1 MKSAL
6 SCISRICLLACV
18 CVVLGC
24 SPGSEPVAP
33 PAGGIKDQIKAN
45 LANPSET
52 GQIGSE
58 TMAIEMD
65 IKKLEAEDPALAT
78 TLTKDLE
85 ELKKASSPAAVK
97 AKAKAMAA
105 KL

>member
-1 MKSAL
+1 MNW
-6 SCISRICLLACV
+6 ISRVCLLAGAC
-18 CVVLGC
+18 LLIGC
-24 SPGSEPVAP
+24 GPGSEPVAP
-33 PAGGIKDQIKAN
+33 PSGGIKDLIKAN
-45 LANPSET
+45 LANPAAT
-52 GQIGSE
+52 GQLGSE

-78 TLTKDLE
+78 TLTKDLA
-85 ELKKASSPAAVK
+85 ELKKASSSSAVK